1 MKNRLSIRST
11 LMLLLVMS
19 GVVSAITIGA
29 IA

>member
-19 GVVSAITIGA
+19 GVVGAITIGA

>member
-19 GVVSAITIGA
+19 GVGGAITIGP